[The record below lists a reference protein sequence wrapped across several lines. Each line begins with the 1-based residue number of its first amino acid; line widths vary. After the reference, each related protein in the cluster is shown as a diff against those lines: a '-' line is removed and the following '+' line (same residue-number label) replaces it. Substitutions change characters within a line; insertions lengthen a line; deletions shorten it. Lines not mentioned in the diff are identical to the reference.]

1 MRFADGGFS
10 FDKNQTVS
18 LPKSNGLAANALI
31 GVESTASSS
40 IEPARG
46 WSIARLGAGVA
57 EYAKPSD
64 DAASAQN
71 PIAPAARGRG

>member
-1 MRFADGGFS
+1 
-10 FDKNQTVS
+10 
-18 LPKSNGLAANALI
+18 LAANALI
-31 GVESTASSS
+31 RVESTASSS

-64 DAASAQN
+64 DAVSAQN
-71 PIAPAARGRG
+71 PLLRLPAVGDNAEMSESQEN